1 MADVIPFRGILY
13 NPEKVDNLADVITP
27 PFDVISVTEQEV
39 FYARSPFNMVRLILG
54 KASADDSP
62 SHNPHSRAA
71 DYLKNWVAERALVR
85 DIVPA
90 FYLTTLD
97 FTIDNR
103 LVTRSGLIAAVRLA
117 PFDAGIIL
125 PHEHTFTNVK
135 SERLALMKACH
146 ANFSPIFA
154 MVPDEDGDFINLIRH
169 LSTERTP
176 DIAFRAHDGFQHKLW
191 RVVDSDSVL
200 NVSAALQSRKL
211 YIADGHHRYETA
223 LNYRNWVH
231 AGHPNLYDGHPAN
244 FVMMYLCSM
253 VDPGLVI
260 RPAHRMLR
268 NVPSSAI
275 DRLLVRA
282 KPYFEI
288 ETISFRGSERDSALE
303 RFIGKMNGNGI
314 GQSIGMVL
322 KDRRAFY
329 YLTLKN
335 SPALNDLFGFD
346 CPGPLRRLDVT
357 VLTRLI
363 FTEFLEFDQAR
374 LDNEKLIEF
383 TTDAREAVGRV
394 NRGDFDACFILNPT
408 SVEQVRDVADQGL
421 VMPRKATYF
430 YPKVTTGL
438 VINPLTCE

>member
-1 MADVIPFRGILY
+1 MAEVIPFRGILY
-13 NPEKVDNLADVITP
+13 NPDKVDNLADVITP
-27 PFDVISVTEQEV
+27 PFDVISDAEQEV
-39 FYARSPFNMVRLILG
+39 FYARSPHNVVRLILG
-54 KASADDSP
+54 KASADDTP

-71 DYLKNWVAERALVR
+71 DYLQNWLADRSLVR
-85 DIVPA
+85 DTAPA
-90 FYLTTLD
+90 LYLTTLD
-97 FTIDNR
+97 FVIDNR
-103 LVTRSGLIAAVRLA
+103 PVTRSGLIAVVRLA

-125 PHEHTFTNVK
+125 PHERTFTNIK
-135 SERLALMKACH
+135 LERLALMKACH

-154 MVPDEDGDFINLIRH
+154 MVPDDDGDFIHLTQH
-169 LSTERTP
+169 LSAERTP
-176 DIAFRAHDGFQHKLW
+176 DIAFRAHDGCQHKLW
-191 RVVDSDSVL
+191 RIVDSDSVL
-200 NVSAALQSRKL
+200 TISAALQSRKL

-231 AGHPNLYDGHPAN
+231 AGHPTLSDGHPAN
-244 FVMMYLCSM
+244 FVMMYLSSM

-260 RPAHRMLR
+260 RPAHRLLR

-288 ETISFRGSERDSALE
+288 DTILFRGSERDGALE
-303 RFIGKMNGNGI
+303 RFIGKLNGNGS
-314 GQSIGMVL
+314 GQSIGMAV

-335 SPALNDLFGFD
+335 SPKLNDLFGLD
-346 CPGPLRRLDVT
+346 CPGPLRQLDVT

-374 LDNEKLIEF
+374 LDNETLIDY

-394 NRGDFDACFILNPT
+394 DRGDFDVCFILNPT

-438 VINPLTCE
+438 VINPLTP

>member
-1 MADVIPFRGILY
+1 MADVIPFRGIFY
-13 NPEKVDNLADVITP
+13 NPDKVNNLADVVTP
-27 PFDVISVTEQEV
+27 PFDVISDTDREV
-39 FYARSPFNMVRLILG
+39 FYARSPHNVVRLILG
-54 KASADDSP
+54 KASADDTP

-71 DYLKNWVAERALVR
+71 DYLHNWLADRSLVR
-85 DIVPA
+85 DTAPA

-103 LVTRSGLIAAVRLA
+103 PVTRTGLIAVVRLV

-125 PHEHTFTNVK
+125 PHERTFTNVK

-154 MVPDEDGDFINLIRH
+154 MVPDDAGDFITLIQH
-169 LSTERTP
+169 LSAQRTP
-176 DIAFRAHDGFQHKLW
+176 DLAFRAHDGFQHKLW
-191 RVVDSDSVL
+191 RIVDSDSVL
-200 NVSAALQSRKL
+200 HIGAVLQSRKL

-231 AGHPNLYDGHPAN
+231 AGHPNLSDGHPAN

-253 VDPGLVI
+253 ADPGLVI

-268 NVPSSAI
+268 DVPSSAI

-282 KPYFEI
+282 EPYFEI
-288 ETISFRGSERDSALE
+288 ETISFRGSERDGALE
-303 RFIGKMNGNGI
+303 RFIGKLNGSGI
-314 GQSIGMVL
+314 GQSIGMAV
-322 KDRRAFY
+322 KDRQAFY
-329 YLTLKN
+329 YLRLKN
-335 SPALNDLFGFD
+335 SPALND
-346 CPGPLRRLDVT
+346 CPEPLRQLDVT

-363 FTEFLEFDQAR
+363 FAEFLEFDQAR
-374 LDNEKLIEF
+374 LDNEKLIDY

-394 NRGDFDACFILNPT
+394 DRGDFDVCFILNPT

-430 YPKVTTGL
+430 YPKVITGL
-438 VINPLTCE
+438 VINPLTP

>member
-13 NPEKVDNLADVITP
+13 NPDKIDNLADVITP

-39 FYARSPFNMVRLILG
+39 FYARSPHNVVRLILG
-54 KASADDSP
+54 KASADDTP
-62 SHNPHSRAA
+62 AHNPHSRAA
-71 DYLKNWVAERALVR
+71 DYLHNWLADRSLVR
-85 DIVPA
+85 DIAPA

-103 LVTRSGLIAAVRLA
+103 PATRSGLIAAVRLA

-125 PHEHTFTNVK
+125 PHERTFTNVK
-135 SERLALMKACH
+135 SERLKLMKACH

-154 MVPDEDGDFINLIRH
+154 MVPDDDADFIDLTQH
-169 LSTERTP
+169 LSAERTP
-176 DIAFRAHDGFQHKLW
+176 DIAFRAHDGAQHKLW
-191 RVVDSDSVL
+191 RIVDPDSVL
-200 NVSAALQSRKL
+200 SISAALQSRKL

-231 AGHPNLYDGHPAN
+231 AGHPKLSEGHPAN

-253 VDPGLVI
+253 ADPGLDI

-268 NVPSSAI
+268 DVPSSAI

-282 KPYFEI
+282 RPHFEI
-288 ETISFRGSERDSALE
+288 ETIAFRGFERDSALE
-303 RFIGKMNGNGI
+303 RFMGELNRSGS
-314 GQSIGMVL
+314 GQSIGMAV

-329 YLTLKN
+329 CLTLKN
-335 SPALNDLFGFD
+335 SPALDDLFGLD
-346 CPGPLRRLDVT
+346 CPGPLRCLDVT

-374 LDNEKLIEF
+374 LDNEKLIDY
-383 TTDAREAVGRV
+383 TTDGREAVGLV

-438 VINPLTCE
+438 VINRLTS

>member
-1 MADVIPFRGILY
+1 
-13 NPEKVDNLADVITP
+13 
-27 PFDVISVTEQEV
+27 
-39 FYARSPFNMVRLILG
+39 
-54 KASADDSP
+54 
-62 SHNPHSRAA
+62 
-71 DYLKNWVAERALVR
+71 
-85 DIVPA
+85 
-90 FYLTTLD
+90 
-97 FTIDNR
+97 
-103 LVTRSGLIAAVRLA
+103 
-117 PFDAGIIL
+117 
-125 PHEHTFTNVK
+125 
-135 SERLALMKACH
+135 
-146 ANFSPIFA
+146 
-154 MVPDEDGDFINLIRH
+154 
-169 LSTERTP
+169 
-176 DIAFRAHDGFQHKLW
+176 
-191 RVVDSDSVL
+191 
-200 NVSAALQSRKL
+200 
-211 YIADGHHRYETA
+211 
-223 LNYRNWVH
+223 
-231 AGHPNLYDGHPAN
+231 
-244 FVMMYLCSM
+244 
-253 VDPGLVI
+253 
-260 RPAHRMLR
+260 MLR

-322 KDRRAFY
+322 KDRRVFY

-363 FTEFLEFDQAR
+363 FTEFLKFDQAR

>member
-1 MADVIPFRGILY
+1 MADAIPFRGILY

-154 MVPDEDGDFINLIRH
+154 MVPDEDGDFINLMRH

-200 NVSAALQSRKL
+200 NVSAALQFRKL

-231 AGHPNLYDGHPAN
+231 AGHPNLSDGHPAN

-363 FTEFLEFDQAR
+363 FTKFLEFDQAR

>member
-154 MVPDEDGDFINLIRH
+154 MVPDDDGDFINLIRH

-200 NVSAALQSRKL
+200 NVSAALQFRKL

-223 LNYRNWVH
+223 LNYRKWVH
-231 AGHPNLYDGHPAN
+231 AGHPNLSDGHPAD

-253 VDPGLVI
+253 ADPGLVI
-260 RPAHRMLR
+260 RPAHRLLR
-268 NVPSSAI
+268 DVPSSAI

-314 GQSIGMVL
+314 GQSIGMAL

-335 SPALNDLFGFD
+335 SPALDDLFGLD
-346 CPGPLRRLDVT
+346 CSGPLRQLDVT

-374 LDNEKLIEF
+374 LDNEKLIDY

-394 NRGDFDACFILNPT
+394 KCGDFDACFILNPT
-408 SVEQVRDVADQGL
+408 SVEQVKNVADQGL

-438 VINPLTCE
+438 VINPLTS

>member
-13 NPEKVDNLADVITP
+13 NPDKVDNLADVITP
-27 PFDVISVTEQEV
+27 PFDVISGTEQEV

-71 DYLKNWVAERALVR
+71 DHLKNWVAERSLVR

-154 MVPDEDGDFINLIRH
+154 MVPDDDGDFINLIRH

-231 AGHPNLYDGHPAN
+231 AGHPNLSDGHPAN

-335 SPALNDLFGFD
+335 SPALNDLFGLD

-374 LDNEKLIEF
+374 LDNEKLIELYHGCQGGCR
-383 TTDAREAVGRV
+383 AGQS
-394 NRGDFDACFILNPT
+394 RGL
-408 SVEQVRDVADQGL
+408 RRL
-421 VMPRKATYF
+421 F
-430 YPKVTTGL
+430 YS
-438 VINPLTCE
+438 

>member
-13 NPEKVDNLADVITP
+13 NPDKVDNLADVITP
-27 PFDVISVTEQEV
+27 PFDVISGTEQEV
-39 FYARSPFNMVRLILG
+39 FYARSPYNMVRLILG

-71 DYLKNWVAERALVR
+71 DHLKNWVADRSLVR

-125 PHEHTFTNVK
+125 PHERTFTNVK

-154 MVPDEDGDFINLIRH
+154 MVPDDDGDFTNLTRH
-169 LSTERTP
+169 LASERTP
-176 DIAFRAHDGFQHKLW
+176 DITFRAHDGFQHKLW
-191 RVVDSDSVL
+191 RIVDADSV
-200 NVSAALQSRKL
+200 VSIGAALQSRKL

-231 AGHPNLYDGHPAN
+231 AGHPNLSDGHPAN

-253 VDPGLVI
+253 ADPGLFI
-260 RPAHRMLR
+260 RPAHRLLR
-268 NVPSSAI
+268 DVPLSAI

-288 ETISFRGSERDSALE
+288 ETISFRGSERDGSLE
-303 RFIGKMNGNGI
+303 RFIGKLSGSGI
-314 GQSIGMVL
+314 GQSIGMAV

-329 YLTLKN
+329 CLTLKN
-335 SPALNDLFGFD
+335 SPELNDLFGPD
-346 CPGPLRRLDVT
+346 CPGPLRKLDVT

-363 FTEFLEFDQAR
+363 FTEFLDFDQAR
-374 LDNEKLIEF
+374 LDNEKLIDY

-394 NRGDFDACFILNPT
+394 DRGDFDACFILNPT

-438 VINPLTCE
+438 VINPLTP

>member
-1 MADVIPFRGILY
+1 MAEVIPFRGIFY
-13 NPEKVDNLADVITP
+13 NPDKVNDLADVVTP
-27 PFDVISVTEQEV
+27 PFDVISNTEQEV
-39 FYARSPFNMVRLILG
+39 FYARSPHNVVRLILG
-54 KASADDSP
+54 KTSADDTP
-62 SHNPHSRAA
+62 LHNPHSRAA
-71 DYLKNWVAERALVR
+71 DYLQNWLADRSLVR
-85 DIVPA
+85 DTAPA

-103 LVTRSGLIAAVRLA
+103 PITRSGLIAVVRLA
-117 PFDAGIIL
+117 PFDAGVIL
-125 PHEHTFTNVK
+125 PHERTFTNVK

-154 MVPDEDGDFINLIRH
+154 MVPDDAGDFISLTRH
-169 LSTERTP
+169 LSSERSP

-191 RVVDSDSVL
+191 RIVDSDSVMKI
-200 NVSAALQSRKL
+200 SAALQPRKL

-231 AGHPNLYDGHPAN
+231 AGHSNLANGHPAN

-253 VDPGLVI
+253 ADPGLVI
-260 RPAHRMLR
+260 RPAHRLLR
-268 NVPSSAI
+268 DVPSSAI
-275 DRLLVRA
+275 DRLLVLA

-288 ETISFRGSERDSALE
+288 ETISFRGSEHEGALE
-303 RFIGKMNGNGI
+303 RFIAKLNGSGI
-314 GQSIGMVL
+314 GQSIGMAV

-335 SPALNDLFGFD
+335 SPDLNDLFGPD
-346 CPGPLRRLDVT
+346 CPGPLRQLDVT

-374 LDNEKLIEF
+374 LDNEKLIDY

-394 NRGDFDACFILNPT
+394 DRGDFDVCFFLNPT
-408 SVEQVRDVADQGL
+408 SVEQVRNVADEGL

-430 YPKVTTGL
+430 YPKVITGL
-438 VINPLTCE
+438 VINPLNF

>member
-13 NPEKVDNLADVITP
+13 NPDKVDNLADVITP
-27 PFDVISVTEQEV
+27 PFDVISGTEQEV
-39 FYARSPFNMVRLILG
+39 FYARSPYNMVRLILG

-62 SHNPHSRAA
+62 LHNPHSRAA
-71 DYLKNWVAERALVR
+71 DHLKNWVAQRALVR

-97 FTIDNR
+97 FTTDNR

-146 ANFSPIFA
+146 ANFSPIFV
-154 MVPDEDGDFINLIRH
+154 MVPDDDGDFINLIRH

-223 LNYRNWVH
+223 LNFRKWVH
-231 AGHPNLYDGHPAN
+231 AGHPNLSDGHPAN

-253 VDPGLVI
+253 ADPGLVI

-268 NVPSSAI
+268 DVPSSAI

-314 GQSIGMVL
+314 GQSIGMAL

-335 SPALNDLFGFD
+335 SPALNDLFGLD
-346 CPGPLRRLDVT
+346 CPGPLRQLDVT

-374 LDNEKLIEF
+374 LDNEKLIDY

-394 NRGDFDACFILNPT
+394 KRGDFDACFILNPT

-438 VINPLTCE
+438 VINPLMC